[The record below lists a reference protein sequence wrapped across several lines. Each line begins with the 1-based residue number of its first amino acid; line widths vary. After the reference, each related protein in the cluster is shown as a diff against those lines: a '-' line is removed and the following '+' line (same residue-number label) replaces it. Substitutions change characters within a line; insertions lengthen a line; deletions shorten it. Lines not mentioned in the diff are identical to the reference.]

1 MISKSAEFCLLA
13 LLIEVWT
20 PYINTENDA
29 KNTLDREGIK
39 QPLRQPVAMISKS
52 ADFCPLPLLIE
63 VWAPSINPEN
73 DANNT
78 LDREGTEQSLRQHV
92 AMKA

>member
-1 MISKSAEFCLLA
+1 MISKSADFCPLTS
-13 LLIEVWT
+13 LIEVWA
-20 PYINTENDA
+20 PYINPENDA
-29 KNTLDREGIK
+29 NNALDTEGTE

-52 ADFCPLPLLIE
+52 ADFCPLTPLIE
-63 VWAPSINPEN
+63 VWAPYIIPEN

-78 LDREGTEQSLRQHV
+78 LDREGTEQSLREPV